1 MWIVS
6 QDGRSIVNMDQ
17 VYGIEQQGSSIT
29 ALLDSHSYK
38 ALGYYYTDGK
48 AASVMEQIV
57 AAKQGSLFA
66 YGVKANDTSESA
78 RSIKDGNI
86 IRCDPLKSETEYLGS
101 DDVVFRMPQD
111 EDVVV

>member
-48 AASVMEQIV
+48 AASVMEQIITT
-57 AAKQGSLFA
+57 KRGILHRGPQE
-66 YGVKANDTSESA
+66 YK
-78 RSIKDGNI
+78 
-86 IRCDPLKSETEYLGS
+86 TEYLGS
-101 DDVVFRMPQD
+101 DDVVFRMPHD
-111 EDVVV
+111 EDVAV